1 MRNERVN
8 RGTEE
13 AATGELVWL
22 LGQPH
27 LADYLDFVKAKVVGG
42 AAIPQR
48 RLADEWRAANDHYY
62 DLELSE
68 AGAADDVECLPL
80 PAELKPLAR
89 KAKAHPWFREAFGT
103 LPTRIMMVELDRL
116 IVTQTHIERPFADAL
131 GGGIGAAPDPEALFR
146 LCLPLDRP
154 DPPVRIQRL
163 SAERWLFSSGS
174 TDFRAHPP
182 ALLERELLKRLVS
195 FGPVSAGLVLPV
207 GFGSNFLSAVRS
219 GGRVVLQNGYHRA
232 YALRALG
239 LTHAPC
245 AVTEVTRKDELKL
258 VAGEDVCGD
267 PEFYFAARRPPLLRD
282 YFDPKIRKVLPI
294 VRMETVI
301 EVELKVRTSTAAD
314 IQPSPPNPRK
324 K

>member
-1 MRNERVN
+1 MRNERLEASE
-8 RGTEE
+8 GQ

-27 LADYLDFVKAKVVGG
+27 LADYLDFVRAKVVGG
-42 AAIPQR
+42 ASIPPQ
-48 RLADEWRAANDHYY
+48 RLADEWRDANDHYY

-68 AGAADDVECLPL
+68 AGAADGVECRPL
-80 PAELKPLAR
+80 PPEMRPLAR
-89 KAKAHPWFREAFGT
+89 KVKRHHWFREAFGT
-103 LPTRIMMVELDRL
+103 LPTRIVMVELDRL

-131 GGGIGAAPDPEALFR
+131 SGGLGAAPDAEALFR

-154 DPPVRIQRL
+154 NPPVRIQRL
-163 SAERWLFSSGS
+163 SSDRWLFSSGS
-174 TDFRAHPP
+174 TDFRAHP
-182 ALLERELLKRLVS
+182 ASLLTPDLLQRLTS
-195 FGPVSAGLVLPV
+195 FGPVSAGLVLPI

-245 AVTEVTRKDELKL
+245 AVTEVTRKDELK
-258 VAGEDVCGD
+258 VAAGDAVCDD
-267 PEFYFAARRPPLLRD
+267 PEFYFAAKRPPLLRD
-282 YFDPKIRKVLPI
+282 YFDPRIRKILPV

-314 IQPSPPNPRK
+314 L
-324 K
+324 